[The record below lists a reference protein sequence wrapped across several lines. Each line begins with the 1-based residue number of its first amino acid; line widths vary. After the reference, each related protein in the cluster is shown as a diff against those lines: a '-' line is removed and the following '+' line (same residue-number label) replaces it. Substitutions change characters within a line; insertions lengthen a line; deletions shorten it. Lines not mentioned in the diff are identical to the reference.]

1 MTVLATPSHSAP
13 DANSK
18 RAKRGILDACVDT
31 VAGLGKGMEPE
42 TVAKARGL
50 FWFSVVAALILPVM
64 LNFDRP
70 DESAA
75 LLKQQLVYGGWF
87 VLTAIMLIRITKNT
101 GLLGVWIGAWAF
113 VTIGAEPLQTG
124 DVDAATLSLL
134 TLLPILFGLTA
145 GARACF
151 ISLFAII
158 ALFASVSVR
167 AYLQSTATN
176 IHDFEFIIFCGFGA
190 IFTAVTVGFFARVF
204 AREAK
209 ALSQKNEEMRAVALT
224 DALTRARNRH
234 AFQFKFDKI
243 IAETPADHR
252 PAMLILDLD
261 GFKLINDT
269 YGHDIGDEVLK
280 TAASR
285 IRMLLQSGRTLYR
298 LGGDEFAVVCADEKS
313 KPALLTL
320 ANRLANAVS
329 EPIPTN
335 AGDVNVNVSIGVSTA
350 DETSDSLLQ
359 LYRRADNAA
368 FAAKEQS
375 GPSVEMFS
383 TELDGKISRKIEI
396 ESGLKTAISNGGI
409 DLVYQPQINLTTR
422 EVVGFEALCRWTDQQ
437 LGVVSPGE
445 FIDIAERTSL
455 IYGLDRLIISK
466 ALRQAS
472 AWLTGGHRISLNV
485 SARSLTSSDF
495 ADFLLR
501 QIERVKLN
509 PQQVE
514 IEITETA
521 LIENWSAS
529 KRTVTMLRNAGVRIA
544 LDDFG
549 VGYSSLSYLAQ
560 FPVQKLKFD
569 RSFLIQSTTPANL
582 LVMQSIIQLAE
593 SMDMDVI
600 AEGVEAAAHVSVLRR
615 LRCKEGQGFYLCRPI
630 PAPQVPRFLSHQS
643 ELLEK
648 RRAQSDAA

>member
-1 MTVLATPSHSAP
+1 MTVLATPSHSEP
-13 DANSK
+13 NANPK
-18 RAKRGILDACVDT
+18 RADRGILDACIDT
-31 VAGLGKGMEPE
+31 IAGLGKGMDSESV
-42 TVAKARGL
+42 TKARGL
-50 FWFSVVAALILPVM
+50 FWFSVVAALTLPVL
-64 LNFDRP
+64 LNFDRV
-70 DESAA
+70 SASPA
-75 LLKQQLVYGGWF
+75 LLKQQLIFGGWF
-87 VLTAIMLIRITKNT
+87 VLTVILLARITKNT
-101 GLLGVWIGAWAF
+101 AILGIWIGAWVF
-113 VTIGAEPLQTG
+113 VTIAAEPFSGG
-124 DVDAATLSLL
+124 DVTAATLSLL

-145 GARACF
+145 GAKICF
-151 ISLFAII
+151 ASLFAVL
-158 ALFASVSVR
+158 ALFATVSTK
-167 AYLQSTATN
+167 AYFQGSATTVEE
-176 IHDFEFIIFCGFGA
+176 FEFIIFCAFGT
-190 IFTAVTVGFFARVF
+190 IVTAMTVGFFARVSD
-204 AREAK
+204 REAK
-209 ALSQKNEEMRAVALT
+209 ALGQKNEEMRAVALT

-243 IAETPADHR
+243 VAETPADKR

-285 IRMLLQSGRTLYR
+285 IRTLLQSGRTLYR

-313 KPALLTL
+313 KSALLTL

-335 AGDVNVNVSIGVSTA
+335 AGDVNVNVSIGVSMA
-350 DETSDSLLQ
+350 DDSPDSLLQ

-368 FAAKEQS
+368 FSAKERS
-375 GPSVEMFS
+375 GPSVEMF
-383 TELDGKISRKIEI
+383 TAELDGKISRKIEI
-396 ESGLKTAISNGGI
+396 ESGLKTAISNGSI

-455 IYGLDRLIISK
+455 IYGLDRLIIAK
-466 ALRQAS
+466 ALRQSS
-472 AWLTGGHRISLNV
+472 AWLNGEHRISLNV

-501 QIERVKLN
+501 QIERVKLS

-514 IEITETA
+514 VEITETA

-615 LRCKEGQGFYLCRPI
+615 LRCNEGQGFYLCRPI
-630 PAPQVPRFLSHQS
+630 PAPQVPRFLTHQS

-648 RRAQSDAA
+648 RRLQNDAA